1 MKTIYNP
8 RYIEI
13 VARLRSAR
21 EAAGLSQAEV
31 AQRMGRPQPFIAKIE
46 THERRLDLLETLE
59 LCRVLGTS
67 LEAILP
73 EDLRFLARG
82 DEREDSVD
90 G

>member
-1 MKTIYNP
+1 
-8 RYIEI
+8 
-13 VARLRSAR
+13 
-21 EAAGLSQAEV
+21 
-31 AQRMGRPQPFIAKIE
+31 MGRPQPFIAKIE